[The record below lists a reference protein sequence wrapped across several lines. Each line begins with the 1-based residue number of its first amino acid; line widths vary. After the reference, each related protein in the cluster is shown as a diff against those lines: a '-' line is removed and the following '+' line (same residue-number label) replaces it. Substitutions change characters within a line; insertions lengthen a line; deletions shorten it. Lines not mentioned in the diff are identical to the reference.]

1 MFEKV
6 TLDISLKHI
15 PLLKDL
21 PDEMLVNLNKRIKY
35 IRFQKNQFVIRK
47 GDASESLIFVMQGEL
62 NVVDVN
68 ENGQYFWLANI
79 PAGMSSGEL
88 GLISGE
94 KRSSSIVAS
103 QESIVG
109 FLSKKDALE
118 LILKNPSISWKIM
131 QHMAKIIKKNNTQLA
146 LMNLPTAQ
154 ERVEAILSQRINR
167 YSNGSIVIENLP
179 SQESIATM
187 ANTSRE
193 TVSRIINKLVKNG
206 ILEKEKDRKR
216 YFVKQPDKL
225 KDLTK

>member
-21 PDEMLVNLNKRIKY
+21 PDEMLVNLNKRVKY
-35 IRFQKNQFVIRK
+35 VRFQKNQFVIRK

-103 QESIVG
+103 RESIVG
-109 FLSKKDALE
+109 FLGKKDALE

-131 QHMAKIIKKNNTQLA
+131 QHMVKIIKNNNTQLA

-154 ERVEAILSQRINR
+154 ERVEALLSQRINR

-179 SQESIATM
+179 SQESLATM

-193 TVSRIINKLVKNG
+193 TVSRIINKLVKDG
-206 ILEKEKDRKR
+206 VLEKEKGRKR

>member
-35 IRFQKNQFVIRK
+35 VRFQKNQFVIRK
-47 GDASESLIFVMQGEL
+47 GEASESLIFVMQGEL
-62 NVVDVN
+62 NVIDVN

-94 KRSSSIVAS
+94 KRSTSIVAS
-103 QESIVG
+103 RESIVG
-109 FLSKKDALE
+109 FLNKKDALE

-146 LMNLPTAQ
+146 LMNLSTAQ

-167 YSNGSIVIENLP
+167 YSNGSIVIEDLP

-193 TVSRIINKLVKNG
+193 TVSRIINKLVKDG
-206 ILEKEKDRKR
+206 VLEKEKGRKR

>member
-21 PDEMLVNLNKRIKY
+21 PDEILVNLNKRVKY

-47 GDASESLIFVMQGEL
+47 GDDSESLIFVMQGEL
-62 NVVDVN
+62 SVVDVN
-68 ENGQYFWLANI
+68 ENGQHFWLASI

-103 QESIVG
+103 RESIVG
-109 FLSKKDALE
+109 FLSKKEALE

-131 QHMAKIIKKNNTQLA
+131 QHMVKVIKNNNTQLA

-167 YSNGSIVIENLP
+167 YSNGSTVIENLP
-179 SQESIATM
+179 SQEAIATM

-193 TVSRIINKLVKNG
+193 TVSRIINKLIKNG
-206 ILEKEKDRKR
+206 ILEKDKGYKR